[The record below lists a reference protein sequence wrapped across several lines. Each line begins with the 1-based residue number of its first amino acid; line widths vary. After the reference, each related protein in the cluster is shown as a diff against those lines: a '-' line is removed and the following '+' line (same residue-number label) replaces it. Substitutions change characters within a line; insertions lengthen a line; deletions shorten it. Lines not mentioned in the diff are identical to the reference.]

1 MKAKKYWILAVAIL
15 ISSVVVCW
23 AASSKS
29 ERRTLQGIK
38 GLGVLIEILPPDAKT
53 IGLSKERLKT
63 LVELK
68 LRMADVKVLPYD
80 EEIPATVLS
89 PYLYLNLNVKKI
101 SESYAFAYAVMATL
115 KFDQLVVLHRN
126 KDIICFATTWDDR
139 QGAVIVGTGNDS
151 LVINRRL
158 TNFAEKTVKEL
169 VDEFLNDYLAVN
181 PKEPTGT
188 KPKPN
193 NK

>member
-1 MKAKKYWILAVAIL
+1 MKAKKYLILAAAIL
-15 ISSVVVCW
+15 ISSAVVYGAVR
-23 AASSKS
+23 AVS
-29 ERRTLQGIK
+29 ERGTLQGVK
-38 GLGVLIEILPPDAKT
+38 GFHVLIEDLSSDAKAA
-53 IGLSKERLKT
+53 GLSRERLKT

-80 EEIPATVLS
+80 EEIPATVLR
-89 PYLYLNLNVKKI
+89 PTLYLRLYIQKV
-101 SESYAFAYAVMATL
+101 SESYAFAYAVIATL
-115 KFDQLVVLHRN
+115 EFKQLVVLHRN
-126 KDIICFATTWDDR
+126 KDIICFATTWEDR

-151 LVINRRL
+151 LVINHRL

-169 VDEFLNDYLAVN
+169 VDEFLNDYLAAN